1 MIVNYHRLLV
11 SVDSRD
17 SIGNVENNITKIFYF
32 LLVCMNPRYNIYF
45 QKKLGSIFFCLISL

>member
-11 SVDSRD
+11 FVDSRD
-17 SIGNVENNITKIFYF
+17 SFGDVEDDIAEIFYF